1 MSRSLWFAAYILSA
15 FLLSIL
21 VQGRKHSTQKHVT
34 ISEQMGRQGLCVIG
48 CTPYV
53 DLTVPEDGIM
63 KYNALVNE
71 MAQTC
76 DMIVHL
82 GDTVPGGMPCNYSL
96 IPKALKIVR
105 KKAAKNNKIALYA
118 PGDNEICDCHRVG
131 SSSHPRPA
139 DIYKAADA
147 RQFLITNLGIDSPTD
162 LTKNFKADN
171 HVIDKILPG
180 TNRTFSCDFDKYVA
194 LDYYSVATLEV
205 PGSYWYL
212 EDDRQSGYPNQ
223 NTVDPLQGR
232 LSLFLN
238 ARTCALDWIDQSAAK
253 ANATGKRALFFMLQA
268 KFYTNYGASSITNN
282 GIGEYYDTANL
293 ENMTQV
299 LTGESISD
307 PYSDLFA
314 KFTNIALEY
323 PEMMFYVVNADGHEF
338 QTVRMNPALNNR
350 PGYLYSNHNLV
361 LHMVE
366 GSSRALTM
374 YTRFFVDPDKFQP
387 VGVKEEWSRA
397 AYELDPYG
405 HAFVPYQP

>member
-96 IPKALKIVR
+96 IPMALKILR
-105 KKAAKNNKIALYA
+105 NKAASNNKIALYA

-212 EDDRQSGYPNQ
+212 KDDRQSGYPNQ

-238 ARTCALDWIDQSAAK
+238 ARTCAAPSCGSNI
-253 ANATGKRALFFMLQA
+253 
-268 KFYTNYGASSITNN
+268 NN
-282 GIGEYYDTANL
+282 QVGCSKLGSFARSEIRGRQHSPRKTSFQDT
-293 ENMTQV
+293 Q
-299 LTGESISD
+299 
-307 PYSDLFA
+307 
-314 KFTNIALEY
+314 
-323 PEMMFYVVNADGHEF
+323 
-338 QTVRMNPALNNR
+338 
-350 PGYLYSNHNLV
+350 
-361 LHMVE
+361 
-366 GSSRALTM
+366 
-374 YTRFFVDPDKFQP
+374 
-387 VGVKEEWSRA
+387 
-397 AYELDPYG
+397 ELCW
-405 HAFVPYQP
+405 